1 MPQLNLT
8 DSELQALG
16 TLVDAAIRAGGW
28 NAAKVAAPLMP
39 KIEAAAQAE
48 PAAVDVSVGL
58 TD

>member
-16 TLVDAAIRAGGW
+16 SLVDAAIRAGGW
-28 NAAKVAAPLMP
+28 NAAKVAGPLMP
-39 KIEAAAQAE
+39 MIEAAAQPEPVAADE
-48 PAAVDVSVGL
+48 PAGL